1 LTDLAATLAEVREAL
16 GRAGSIVVLTG
27 AGVSAESGVPTFRDA
42 RSGFWA
48 RLSPEELATPVAFER
63 DPELVWR
70 WYRERIRGVM
80 ACRPNAA
87 HQAIARLLAERP
99 GVTLVTQNVD
109 GLHQLAL
116 EECLEEEDAGAAA
129 GIRERILPLHGNL
142 LSCRCT
148 SCTHREPAPTVA
160 EAGAW
165 TEESAPL
172 PRCARCGAR
181 GRPDVVWFGEMLP
194 EETLTQAFEA
204 AGEADICLVVGTSAV
219 VHPAASI
226 PLATLRSGGRIAE
239 VNPERTPLSDHAR
252 WRLPGPAASILPE
265 LLDVS
270 GT

>member
-1 LTDLAATLAEVREAL
+1 MDLAATLAEVREKL
-16 GRAGSIVVLTG
+16 GRAGSIVILTG

-42 RSGFWA
+42 QTGFWA
-48 RLSPEELATPVAFER
+48 RMSPEELATPDAFRR
-63 DPELVWR
+63 DPGLVWR

-80 ACRPNAA
+80 ACRANAA
-87 HQAIARLLAERP
+87 HRAIAQLLVDRP
-99 GVTLVTQNVD
+99 EATLVTQNVD

-116 EECLEEEDAGAAA
+116 EACLDEADAGAAA

-165 TEESAPL
+165 TDEAAPL
-172 PRCARCGAR
+172 PRCARCGAP

-194 EETLTQAFEA
+194 EETLTRAFEA
-204 AGEADICLVVGTSAV
+204 ADEAEFCLVVGTSAV

-226 PLATLRSGGRIAE
+226 PLATLRSGGQVVE
-239 VNPERTPLSDHAR
+239 VNPERTPLSDSAR
-252 WRLPGPAASILPE
+252 WCLRGPAAEIVPE
-265 LLDVS
+265 LIHDPRS
-270 GT
+270 